1 MFIVDYMTVKEAS
14 EKGDISTRM
23 ISCYCTEGRITN
35 SVKMAGVWLFPKGA
49 EKPIDRRYKK

>member
-23 ISCYCTEGRITN
+23 ISYYCTEGRITN

-49 EKPIDRRYKK
+49 EKPIDRRYK